1 MTLIAD
7 TGALYAA
14 FDRADAH
21 HKAVTAYLRTVD
33 EKPVVSPLVL
43 AELDHLALV
52 RLGEEARAT
61 IMTELA
67 DTTLVAT
74 FTHAMF
80 VTAADLAARHSGL
93 SLGLTDASVMVLAH
107 DYGTR
112 DILTT
117 DQRHF
122 RAVQPILG
130 GKDSAYCLL
139 PFDAQ
144 TLG

>member
-14 FDRADAH
+14 FDRSDTH
-21 HKAVTAYLRTVD
+21 HHAVTDYLRGVD

-52 RLGEEARAT
+52 RLGEHARAV
-61 IMTELA
+61 IMRALA
-67 DTTLVAT
+67 DTMTVAT

-80 VTAADLAARHSGL
+80 LVAADVAAKHSGVA
-93 SLGLTDASVMVLAH
+93 LGLTDASIMVLARDH
-107 DYGTR
+107 GTL
-112 DILTT
+112 DLLTT

-122 RAVQPILG
+122 RAVRPLLA
-130 GKDSAYCLL
+130 DETSSYRLL
-139 PFDAQ
+139 PFDR
-144 TLG
+144 

>member
-14 FDRADAH
+14 FDRSDAFH
-21 HKAVTAYLRTVD
+21 HEVSGYLRTLD

-52 RLGEEARAT
+52 RLGEEARAV
-61 IMTELA
+61 IMAELA
-67 DTTLVAT
+67 DTTAVAT

-80 VTAADLAARHSGL
+80 VASADVAARHSGFA
-93 SLGLTDASVMVLAH
+93 LGLTDASIMVLAH
-107 DYGTR
+107 EYGTR

-122 RAVQPILG
+122 RAVRPLLG
-130 GKDSAYCLL
+130 GKDGSYRLL
-139 PFDAQ
+139 PFDA
-144 TLG
+144 

>member
-14 FDRADAH
+14 FDRADAFH
-21 HKAVTAYLRTVD
+21 HDVSGYLRGVD

-52 RLGEEARAT
+52 RLCEQARTA
-61 IMTELA
+61 MMAELA
-67 DTTLVAT
+67 DTISVAT

-80 VTAADLAARHSGL
+80 VTSAEVAAQHSGFA
-93 SLGLTDASVMVLAH
+93 LGLTDASVMVLAH
-107 DYGTR
+107 EYGTR

-122 RAVQPILG
+122 RAVRPLLSG
-130 GKDSAYCLL
+130 RDGSYRLL
-139 PFDAQ
+139 PFDA
-144 TLG
+144 